1 MSLDGYRGNRNAVSP
16 YREATQ
22 GIRSSARW
30 LVTAFAAVGGALA
43 AGVPLTDLTQVD
55 TSSSHFWLALVSAGL
70 SLAVIGGM
78 ILGVSQVFT
87 SRYPTLSEFALTAF
101 TGGRVRRHVIGEVKA
116 DLTQSWEELFGT
128 EFQGIPAL
136 FEAIEDNNDPKRGES
151 AQRVAQQVL
160 DYVNFEYARRILS
173 SRCAP
178 QHGNRRTSCRARN
191 RRLCF

>member
-1 MSLDGYRGNRNAVSP
+1 MSLDGNQGNRNAVSP

-30 LVTAFAAVGGALA
+30 LVTAFAAVGGALV

-87 SRYPTLSEFALTAF
+87 NRATLRS
-101 TGGRVRRHVIGEVKA
+101 V
-116 DLTQSWEELFGT
+116 S
-128 EFQGIPAL
+128 
-136 FEAIEDNNDPKRGES
+136 S
-151 AQRVAQQVL
+151 
-160 DYVNFEYARRILS
+160 LS
-173 SRCAP
+173 
-178 QHGNRRTSCRARN
+178 
-191 RRLCF
+191 RRLRVGGSADTSLVRSKLT